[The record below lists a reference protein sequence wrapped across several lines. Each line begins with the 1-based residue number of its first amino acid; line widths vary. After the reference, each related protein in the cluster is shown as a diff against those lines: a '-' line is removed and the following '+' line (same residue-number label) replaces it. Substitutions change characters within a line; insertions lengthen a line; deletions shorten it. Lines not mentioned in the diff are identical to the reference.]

1 MATTT
6 LGIKFD
12 IEDLD
17 AAYEVVGTSDNYS
30 FQYNLGVGSSL
41 INNDRGSSNNTV
53 RKTIPLKGNYGVFDV
68 RVYAVSNIGIRS
80 EFIQERI
87 TISPPNFDGTFTFNN
102 LRIADLPP
110 ASRNNIIDVITPQEE
125 GDLLVSQSEFLGR
138 KSKIQWELIPPVGHA
153 QEGLSLSS
161 DLLNDDFFDHFEVKI
176 KKGING
182 IVVSNSTLNNSEAL
196 QAKLSSSE
204 PAQALSFYRNF
215 ELDIDTASF
224 VDLDLERVNSFEI
237 VAYDS
242 FGRTC
247 TGILTGINY
256 EPTINSFSHSMRGS
270 STSFSWSSVDND
282 FSFVKISGI
291 AIPSEKNLFSSDSIH
306 DNFYYYTNLKNASPW
321 RNIPNKVYERNQTV
335 LHSDGLV
342 YQAKVT
348 HTASLSNS
356 PANSSYWNQLEEPF
370 DFKYIEEVA
379 PENNHEQMQ
388 VFGYSYY
395 YGFEVNDGFGPG
407 KNYNLTIT
415 GLYEE
420 GPLQDFTSLI
430 RIDNLRFRE
439 RDSDLIFDWDLVDN
453 DGNSVDISEKKFIF
467 TESDIPSLL
476 GISGSLF
483 DADTELFLSGITVGN
498 EASSAAL
505 NDQGGKEK
513 VEGLHNA
520 KVFNNYEYTREINN
534 AIYKAGGFPSDAYDF
549 SSSTVYSPD
558 SGPKDVTTDFGLFEI
573 KSQNSVSIPF
583 IRPSYSEWD
592 SSKNYI
598 YRSSTPHSDV
608 VSYQGNI
615 YKSTQNSGPEYTN
628 GFFNEYSSYSSGD
641 IITSPKSNVSIFEEN
656 IRYEQDSVVLY
667 SGEAYI
673 ALRSQSIG
681 NAITPSVESDFWR
694 VATEGVDYK
703 DSVFKAKA
711 DIASPIPIDPSID
724 STNWEEQTPEVSD
737 KFQLQVSF
745 FDEFATYNANDLVY
759 SEDIVYKALQNNPT
773 GQPIFATTNAGGV
786 NDINYINSHWMPIW
800 ERDTQYDDIVF
811 KHIGIPQSGKRSVG
825 LEVAILDNHGEII
838 QKEKIVGQNYEP
850 SILANGFNVDPF
862 SEVTKVKFNFN
873 YAFGAQEST
882 TKVHL
887 YRSTQPNFSIYDD
900 RGFAIDKVGKI
911 NVGGQEIDSPLVK
924 INLGAGDSTF
934 GQNITTIVDSPPIND
949 EITGYYYKILPFD
962 AFGSGDVYNLENNQG
977 ALDLIK
983 IYPKG
988 YSSQD
993 PSIPA
998 GPISENILKNLVPGP
1013 VVGFTGD
1020 TAFENYFLN
1029 WAAPN
1034 YSVGRLDIVP
1044 DDVKYYEIW
1053 ESEDDFL
1060 HFGTLNVNL
1069 TQASNTGF
1077 NRIGQELNSVGPIP
1091 PELQDPGSGIT
1102 NATNILN
1109 SPALSQ
1115 LSQITHKGGI
1125 NDKRYFWVR
1134 PVDQVGNKGP
1144 FTGAANLNGDDIKG
1158 LELILGQAKT
1168 TDLADFEQNLTDAFP
1183 NVLALVPNNPFFD
1196 NYPSVNQISWER
1208 HIVYYNGT
1216 GYVIGEGVADT
1227 DEPYVYWSATGK
1239 QATHGYDVTA
1249 LTSDQS
1255 GVLGLIG
1262 PGGGP
1267 LNNSINNPLRNI
1279 VYSGNYNTSKYHP
1292 AGEGDTTE
1300 LNGDPYNNN
1309 FKPSLLGEEHDF
1321 IIARNAAGTA
1331 TPMWHA
1337 FANASIGTAHIRE
1350 AAITSAK
1357 IHTLTADKIRSA
1369 EVRSQDIQVG
1379 GTGQVRSVGFPG
1391 LINPIA
1397 NQPKGFAISGDGSFI
1412 FAGDDGRLYFD
1423 DGVLTLAGKLRT
1435 EDNKEYTFPDMT
1447 AEPNSFFYVEQSDGT
1462 YIPEDDND
1470 VCDIIAR
1477 FQNSSITSDEVRF
1490 RADKVFVGG
1499 NVVPIFG
1506 YDDRNSNGKYDISGF
1521 TYDPSAD
1528 FTDGFVKQARGEF
1541 SVTGFDHIINST
1553 LPNTCNS
1560 ILISASGEK
1569 TSTERSISVNF
1580 IADGA
1585 ASIYVELDVAQ
1596 QVYKY
1601 NYDREFADTNKTLSL
1616 KAIPYNTYGSLHYIF
1631 STGKDLD
1638 NLVEIANQQD
1648 NTSHTISNLDQK
1660 FDDYDDTP
1668 FLAHVEISGV
1678 HNTEV
1683 IASDFVTIYGALPGK
1698 DSYTVLLDNENVSFP
1713 ADENNKVHSTDYQG
1727 FSTNAVFMKGNET
1740 YTYDDGPNPNTNTY
1754 SYKSIEKSDSSISYS
1769 DTKNS
1774 SNQLNIEIT
1783 SLPDYL
1789 TTGSLKITLQ
1799 DNHYKAGSTRADLG
1813 PIEFERLYT
1822 FSKIKEG
1829 SAGRNLTLRATDQT
1843 IEYNSLGINPTPSSV
1858 TITADAE
1865 NFYPNNGSNYPQFE
1879 FYSGDFNNVIK
1890 PKSTSN
1896 TFVHDKIP
1904 DKYDSSHIPVTILC
1918 KAYDYDPVAQAE
1930 QLRATDQVTIFG
1942 LKEGSNGITILQT
1955 QEFANIP
1962 VKNTS
1967 SGAVIGY
1974 DYSNTENTISCF
1986 EGTEELT
1993 YRGTSSGS
2001 TAGSFYVT
2009 NRTLSTSIQGYT
2021 FQNINGKPVSKIT
2034 AWKDIAV
2041 TTGYIEYTIRTV
2053 DHDGGVRTFGIRQNV
2068 TLTKD
2073 GAIARKVDL
2082 IATKQGIKYDT
2093 RGKKTGSQQISLTA
2107 NALNTLTGATNYYE
2121 WTISSNVGTFTHAT
2135 NSNIATFNPPADI
2148 FDPIKIKVQISENGG
2163 NDKLASDEVTIY
2175 AIQDGSDVIT
2185 SILTNETHSLTKSY
2199 NGVIDVSGSNTEIR
2213 VYQGSTELQFTT
2225 GIIANSSFKVEI
2237 DSKSTFINTQT
2248 LSVSG
2253 KACLTSGVQSGVNF
2267 GNADS
2272 GFIKF
2277 KITAQNDEGYQ
2288 TIIYKTQTFSLSK
2301 QGNKG
2306 VGIVYRGKW
2315 SSNQSYKGAEE
2326 TSVRGDV
2333 VYYSYNNSNYWIALE
2348 DHTSSNNFV
2357 TDLNAGNWQD
2367 FEGEFK
2373 SIATDLLL
2381 ANDVAITHSLSL
2393 GTSDPE
2399 NPNVGSGGIIKSPPL
2414 KTFGD
2419 ANQGFILSNT
2429 KNSNQQDITK
2439 FEVGN
2444 TSSHIRFDSSKER
2457 IELKGSLV
2465 LNGLDATAG
2474 GSSIGFNSLDGTNA
2488 TFIGGGY
2495 DNNITGY
2502 GGYHGL
2508 ASAIIGGAYND
2519 ITGRFSTI
2527 GGGFDNNVGD
2537 NFSFIGGG
2545 FNNEMPESTSGNAGA
2560 NIIGAGSEN
2569 KIYAGSHQG
2578 ILGGKSNII
2587 NYTPPA
2593 NSSITPPGTT
2603 ENIVLNPDTSILSP
2617 RVLGNG
2623 SQYAKISSFSSSGGK
2638 WIDGCWL
2645 TQDIF
2650 LYDFKLFSGETVP
2663 VYHGS
2668 MFVNSGWILIFDF
2681 LDLNSISTFYAYYSP
2696 IMSVRS
2702 TSPVPAWIYFE
2713 AGTNGYIN
2721 SDFLGWNYID
2731 PSVWKDNDYAYI
2743 YNNSNSA
2750 WIAIGIN
2757 SNASNFKKYALG
2769 FLPTSTSPQVPWG

>member
-68 RVYAVSNIGIRS
+68 RVYAISNIGIRS

-110 ASRNNIIDVITPQEE
+110 ASQNNIVDQIIPQEE
-125 GDLLVSQSEFLGR
+125 GDLLASQSEFLGK

-153 QEGLSLSS
+153 QEGSSLSS
-161 DLLNDDFFDHFEVKI
+161 ELLNDDFFDHFEVTI
-176 KKGING
+176 KRGVNG
-182 IVVSNSTLNNSEAL
+182 LVVSNSILNDSEAL
-196 QAKLSSSE
+196 QVKLNSSE

-215 ELDIDTASF
+215 ELDIDPASF
-224 VDLDLERVNSFEI
+224 IDLDLERVNSFEI

-306 DNFYYYTNLKNASPW
+306 DNFYYYTNLRNASPW

-342 YQAKVT
+342 YEAKVT
-348 HTASLSNS
+348 HTASLSKS
-356 PANSSYWNQLEEPF
+356 PANSNYWNQLEEPF
-370 DFKYIEEVA
+370 DFKYIEETA
-379 PENNHEQMQ
+379 TENNHEQMQ

-395 YGFEVNDGFGPG
+395 YGFEANDSFGPG

-415 GLYEE
+415 GLHEE
-420 GPLQDFTSLI
+420 GPLRDFTSLI

-453 DGNSVDISEKKFIF
+453 DGNSVDLSERKFIF
-467 TESDIPSLL
+467 TESDVPSLL

-483 DADTELFLSGITVGN
+483 DADTELFLSGITVGD

-505 NDQGGKEK
+505 NAQGEKEK

-558 SGPKDVTTDFGLFEI
+558 SGPKNATTNLGLFEI
-573 KSQNSVSIPF
+573 KSQNSISTPF

-592 SSKNYI
+592 SAKNYI
-598 YRSSTPHSDV
+598 YRSSTPHSDA
-608 VSYQGNI
+608 VSYGGNV

-628 GFFNEYSSYSSGD
+628 GFFNEYDSYNSGD

-681 NAITPSVESDFWR
+681 NAITPSIESDFWR

-711 DIASPIPIDPSID
+711 NISSPITIDPSID
-724 STNWEEQTPEVSD
+724 SANWEEQTPEVSD

-745 FDEFATYNANDLVY
+745 YDEFANYNANDLVY

-773 GQPIFATTNAGGV
+773 GQPIFATTDAGGV
-786 NDINYINSHWMPIW
+786 DDINYINSHWMPIW
-800 ERDTQYDDIVF
+800 ERDTKYDDIVF

-825 LEVAILDNHGEII
+825 LEVAILDNYGEII
-838 QKEKIVGQNYEP
+838 QKEKIIGQNYEP

-934 GQNITTIVDSPPIND
+934 GENITTIVDSPPIND

-1013 VVGFTGD
+1013 VIDFSGD

-1053 ESEDDFL
+1053 ESEDDYL

-1077 NRIGQELNSVGPIP
+1077 NRIGQELSSVGPIP

-1109 SPALSQ
+1109 SPAISQ

-1144 FTGAANLNGDDIKG
+1144 FTGAANLSTDDVKG

-1168 TDLADFEQNLTDAFP
+1168 TDLADFEQNLTDSFP
-1183 NVLALVPNNPFFD
+1183 NVLALVPNDPFFD
-1196 NYPSVNQISWER
+1196 NYPSANQISWDR
-1208 HIVYYNGT
+1208 HFVYYNGT
-1216 GYVIGEGVADT
+1216 GYVIGEGFADT

-1239 QATHGYDVTA
+1239 QATHGYDVTP
-1249 LTSDQS
+1249 LTSVQS
-1255 GVLGLIG
+1255 GHLGLTG
-1262 PGGGP
+1262 AGGGP
-1267 LNNSINNPLRNI
+1267 LNSSINNPLRNI

-1309 FKPSLLGEEHDF
+1309 LKPSLLGEEHDF

-1369 EVRSQDIQVG
+1369 EVRSQDIQIG
-1379 GTGQVRSVGFPG
+1379 GTGQIRSVGFSG
-1391 LINPIA
+1391 LAPTVGD
-1397 NQPKGFAISGDGSFI
+1397 QQKGFAISGDGSFV

-1423 DGVLTLAGKLRT
+1423 NGVLTLAGKLRT
-1435 EDNKEYTFPDMT
+1435 EDDKEYTFPDMT

-1470 VCDIIAR
+1470 ICDIIAR
-1477 FQNSSITSDEVRF
+1477 FQNSSIESDEVRF

-1499 NVVPIFG
+1499 NIIPIFG
-1506 YDDRNSNGKYDISGF
+1506 YDDRDSNGKYDISGF
-1521 TYDPSAD
+1521 TYDPASD
-1528 FTDGFVKQARGEF
+1528 FTNGFVKQARAEF

-1553 LPNTCNS
+1553 LPNTCNT

-1585 ASIYVELDVAQ
+1585 ASIYVELDAAQ

-1601 NYDREFADTNKTLSL
+1601 NYDREFEDNNKTLSL

-1648 NTSHTISNLDQK
+1648 NTSHTINNLDLK
-1660 FDDYDDTP
+1660 FNEYDDTP
-1668 FLAHVEISGV
+1668 FLAHVEISGIY
-1678 HNTEV
+1678 NTNV
-1683 IASDFVTIYGALPGK
+1683 IASDFVTIYGSLPGK
-1698 DSYTVLLDNENVSFP
+1698 DSYTVFLDNENVSFP
-1713 ADENNKVHSTDYQG
+1713 SDENNKVHSTDYQG
-1727 FSTNAVFMKGNET
+1727 FSTNTVFMKGYQSYEYLSGSNQT
-1740 YTYDDGPNPNTNTY
+1740 GTY
-1754 SYKSIEKSDSSISYS
+1754 SCKSIEKSDGGISYS
-1769 DTKNS
+1769 ATKNS
-1774 SNQLNIEIT
+1774 SDQLNIEIT
-1783 SLPDYL
+1783 SLPDDL
-1789 TTGSLKITLQ
+1789 TTGFLKITLQ

-1829 SAGRNLTLRATDQT
+1829 SAGRTLDLTAQPQA
-1843 IEYNSLGINPTPSSV
+1843 IQYNSLGSNPHAGTVTVSAEAGGFYYHTPHFIFKRDNTIVQNMSRDNTYGFTVPSSYTSSDLPTV
-1858 TITADAE
+1858 IEVEAYDSF
-1865 NFYPNNGSNYPQFE
+1865 NVGSSF
-1879 FYSGDFNNVIK
+1879 VK
-1890 PKSTSN
+1890 KST
-1896 TFVHDKIP
+1896 DKI
-1904 DKYDSSHIPVTILC
+1904 TIS
-1918 KAYDYDPVAQAE
+1918 K
-1930 QLRATDQVTIFG
+1930 
-1942 LKEGSNGITILQT
+1942 LKEGSNGITILQS
-1955 QEFANIP
+1955 QEFVTITVGTDANGQKGGLSQI
-1962 VKNTS
+1962 NTV
-1967 SGAVIGY
+1967 A
-1974 DYSNTENTISCF
+1974 NLNTTENILTVF
-1986 EGTEELT
+1986 EGTDSLE
-1993 YRGTSSGS
+1993 YGGTSGS
-2001 TAGSFYVT
+2001 QNGEYYVT
-2009 NRTLSTSIQGYT
+2009 TSTNNCTISIMPPVNQSFRTKLSGWSSES
-2021 FQNINGKPVSKIT
+2021 NSKAKVT
-2034 AWKDIAV
+2034 YNV
-2041 TTGYIEYTIRTV
+2041 TTR
-2053 DHDGGVRTFGIRQNV
+2053 DHDGGVRTFTVEQN
-2068 TLTKD
+2068 L
-2073 GAIARKVDL
+2073 
-2082 IATKQGIKYDT
+2082 
-2093 RGKKTGSQQISLTA
+2093 
-2107 NALNTLTGATNYYE
+2107 
-2121 WTISSNVGTFTHAT
+2121 
-2135 NSNIATFNPPADI
+2135 
-2148 FDPIKIKVQISENGG
+2148 
-2163 NDKLASDEVTIY
+2163 
-2175 AIQDGSDVIT
+2175 
-2185 SILTNETHSLTKSY
+2185 
-2199 NGVIDVSGSNTEIR
+2199 
-2213 VYQGSTELQFTT
+2213 
-2225 GIIANSSFKVEI
+2225 
-2237 DSKSTFINTQT
+2237 
-2248 LSVSG
+2248 
-2253 KACLTSGVQSGVNF
+2253 
-2267 GNADS
+2267 
-2272 GFIKF
+2272 
-2277 KITAQNDEGYQ
+2277 
-2288 TIIYKTQTFSLSK
+2288 SLSFDGRK
-2301 QGNKG
+2301 GNKG
-2306 VGIVYRGKW
+2306 AGIVFRGEFD
-2315 SSNQSYKGAEE
+2315 SSKTYQGATEE
-2326 TSVRGDV
+2326 SLRGDV
-2333 VYYSYNNSNYWIALE
+2333 VFYGNGYWMALAE
-2348 DHTSSNNFV
+2348 TTSSTPSSSNN
-2357 TDLNAGNWQD
+2357 DWQ
-2367 FEGEFK
+2367 EFDAQFDMV
-2373 SIATDLLL
+2373 ATDILL
-2381 ANDVAITHSLSL
+2381 AQDTAITHTLTMGEGDVNS
-2393 GTSDPE
+2393 
-2399 NPNVGSGGIIKSPPL
+2399 NNQYVGHGGIIKTVG
-2414 KTFGD
+2414 KEYGNGVT
-2419 ANQGFILSNT
+2419 GFFIGNEKENGLPNP
-2429 KNSNQQDITK
+2429 KFDI
-2439 FEVGN
+2439 GG
-2444 TSSHIRFDSSKER
+2444 SDSYIRFNGQENR
-2457 IELKGSLV
+2457 IELKGSLI
-2465 LNGLDATAG
+2465 LNGLDSAAG
-2474 GSSIGFNSLDGTNA
+2474 GSSIGFNSLDGENA

-2495 DNNITGY
+2495 DNFITGY

-2519 ITGRFSTI
+2519 ITGRFSTVA
-2527 GGGFDNNVGD
+2527 GGFNNNVGD
-2537 NFSFIGGG
+2537 NFSFVGAGY
-2545 FNNEMPESTSGNAGA
+2545 NNEMPQFVSGNAGG
-2560 NIIGAGSEN
+2560 NIIGAGVSNSIDGGSSQSIIAGKYNSIEYDPPVISFGSYVDN
-2569 KIYAGSHQG
+2569 IY
-2578 ILGGKSNII
+2578 
-2587 NYTPPA
+2587 
-2593 NSSITPPGTT
+2593 NSSQRKVVLDSKRFPLSSYLLGRNGTDAV
-2603 ENIVLNPDTSILSP
+2603 IAS
-2617 RVLGNG
+2617 
-2623 SQYAKISSFSSSGGK
+2623 AASSSGYHYTINNSKFGAIVQIQEQILRGDEISK
-2638 WIDGCWL
+2638 QGFFINVEYA
-2645 TQDIF
+2645 F
-2650 LYDFKLFSGETVP
+2650 YNNVP
-2663 VYHGS
+2663 VTLYVIPTFNEGAES
-2668 MFVNSGWILIFDF
+2668 NYWVTGVLT
-2681 LDLNSISTFYAYYSP
+2681 NSIYNGFFYVSNSYNSQGHWIWSQSRSWMFIWNQATYPDFAGKYYSND
-2696 IMSVRS
+2696 
-2702 TSPVPAWIYFE
+2702 
-2713 AGTNGYIN
+2713 TNT
-2721 SDFLGWNYID
+2721 
-2731 PSVWKDNDYAYI
+2731 
-2743 YNNSNSA
+2743 NNN
-2750 WIAIGIN
+2750 I
-2757 SNASNFKKYALG
+2757 L
-2769 FLPTSTSPQVPWG
+2769 L

>member
-68 RVYAVSNIGIRS
+68 RVYAISNIGIRS

-102 LRIADLPP
+102 LRIAGLPP
-110 ASRNNIIDVITPQEE
+110 ASQNNIIDVITPEEE
-125 GDLLVSQSEFLGR
+125 GDLLVTQSEFLGK

-153 QEGLSLSS
+153 QEGSSLSS
-161 DLLNDDFFDHFEVKI
+161 ELLNDDFFDHFEVTI
-176 KKGING
+176 KRGVNG
-182 IVVSNSTLNNSEAL
+182 IVVGNSILNDSEAL
-196 QAKLSSSE
+196 QVKLNSSE

-215 ELDIDTASF
+215 ELDIDPASF
-224 VDLDLERVNSFEI
+224 IDLDLERVNSFEI

-321 RNIPNKVYERNQTV
+321 RNIPNKVYERNQTI

-342 YQAKVT
+342 YQARAT
-348 HTASLSNS
+348 HTASSSNS
-356 PANSSYWNQLEEPF
+356 PANSNYWNQLEEPF
-370 DFKYIEEVA
+370 DFKYIEETA
-379 PENNHEQMQ
+379 TENNHEQMQ

-395 YGFEVNDGFGPG
+395 YGFEANDSFGPG
-407 KNYNLTIT
+407 KNYNLTTT
-415 GLYEE
+415 GLHEE

-430 RIDNLRFRE
+430 RINNLRFRE

-453 DGNSVDISEKKFIF
+453 DGNSVDLSERKFIF
-467 TESDIPSLL
+467 TESDVPSLL

-483 DADTELFLSGITVGN
+483 DADTELFLSGITVGD

-505 NDQGGKEK
+505 NDQGEKEK

-558 SGPKDVTTDFGLFEI
+558 SGPKNVTTNLGLFEI
-573 KSQNSVSIPF
+573 KSQNSISTPF
-583 IRPSYSEWD
+583 IRPSYSDWD
-592 SSKNYI
+592 SARNYI

-608 VSYQGNI
+608 VSYGGNV

-628 GFFNEYSSYSSGD
+628 GFFNEYDSYNSGD
-641 IITSPKSNVSIFEEN
+641 IITSPKSNVSIFEED

-681 NAITPSVESDFWR
+681 NAITPSIESDFWR

-711 DIASPIPIDPSID
+711 NISSPITIDPSID
-724 STNWEEQTPEVSD
+724 SANWEEQTPEVSD

-745 FDEFATYNANDLVY
+745 YDEFANYNANDLVY

-773 GQPIFATTNAGGV
+773 GQPIFATTDAGGV
-786 NDINYINSHWMPIW
+786 DDINYINSHWMPIW
-800 ERDTQYDDIVF
+800 ERDTKYDDIVF

-825 LEVAILDNHGEII
+825 LEVAILDNYGEII
-838 QKEKIVGQNYEP
+838 QKEKIIGQNYEP

-1013 VVGFTGD
+1013 VIDFSGD

-1053 ESEDDFL
+1053 ESEDDHL

-1077 NRIGQELNSVGPIP
+1077 NRIGQELSSVGPIP

-1109 SPALSQ
+1109 SPAISQ

-1144 FTGAANLNGDDIKG
+1144 FTGAANLSTDDVKG

-1168 TDLADFEQNLTDAFP
+1168 TDLADFEQNLTDSFP
-1183 NVLALVPNNPFFD
+1183 NVLALVPNDPFFD
-1196 NYPSVNQISWER
+1196 NYPSTNQISWDR
-1208 HIVYYNGT
+1208 HFVYYNGT
-1216 GYVIGEGVADT
+1216 GYVIGEGFADT

-1239 QATHGYDVTA
+1239 QATHGYDVTP
-1249 LTSDQS
+1249 LTSQQS
-1255 GVLGLIG
+1255 GDLGLTG

-1267 LNNSINNPLRNI
+1267 LNSSISNPLRNI
-1279 VYSGNYNTSKYHP
+1279 LYSGNYNTSKYHP

-1309 FKPSLLGEEHDF
+1309 LKPSLLGEEHDF

-1379 GTGQVRSVGFPG
+1379 GTGQIRSVGFSG
-1391 LINPIA
+1391 LAPTSTG
-1397 NQPKGFAISGDGSFI
+1397 QQKGFAVSGDGSFV

-1423 DGVLTLAGKLRT
+1423 NGVLTLAGKLRT
-1435 EDNKEYTFPDMT
+1435 EDDKEYTFPDMT

-1477 FQNSSITSDEVRF
+1477 FQNSSIESDEVRF

-1499 NVVPIFG
+1499 NIIPIFG
-1506 YDDRNSNGKYDISGF
+1506 YDDRDSNGKYDISGF
-1521 TYDPSAD
+1521 TYDPSED
-1528 FTDGFVKQARGEF
+1528 FTDGFVKQARAEF

-1585 ASIYVELDVAQ
+1585 ASIYVELDAAQ

-1601 NYDREFADTNKTLSL
+1601 NYDREFEDNNKTLSL
-1616 KAIPYNTYGSLHYIF
+1616 KAVPYNTYGSLHYIF

-1638 NLVEIANQQD
+1638 NLVEIANQR
-1648 NTSHTISNLDQK
+1648 NNSSYTINNLDQK
-1660 FDDYDDTP
+1660 FNDYDDTP

-1678 HNTEV
+1678 HNTQV

-1698 DSYTVLLDNENVSFP
+1698 DSYTVFLDNENVSFP
-1713 ADENNKVHSTDYQG
+1713 SDENNRVHGSDFKD
-1727 FSTNAVFMKGNET
+1727 FSTNAIFMKGYQT
-1740 YTYDDGPNPNTNTY
+1740 YEYLSGSNQTGTY
-1754 SYKSIEKSDSSISYS
+1754 SCKSIEKSDAGISYS
-1769 DTKNS
+1769 ATKNS
-1774 SNQLNIEIT
+1774 SDQLNIELT
-1783 SLPDYL
+1783 NLPDYL
-1789 TTGSLKITLQ
+1789 TTGFLKITLQ
-1799 DNHYKAGSTRADLG
+1799 DNHYKAGSTRSDLG

-1829 SAGRNLTLRATDQT
+1829 SAGRNLTLTATDQT

-1858 TITADAE
+1858 TVTASVE
-1865 NFYPNNGSNYPQFE
+1865 NFYPNNGTSYPKFE
-1879 FYSGDFNNVIK
+1879 FFSGNFNNKIQN
-1890 PKSTSN
+1890 KSTTSEYIHN
-1896 TFVHDKIP
+1896 DIP
-1904 DKYDSSHIPVTILC
+1904 ASYDSAHIPVTILC
-1918 KAYDYDPVAQAE
+1918 KAYDYDPVAGVE
-1930 QLRATDQVTIFG
+1930 KLSATDQVTIFG

-1967 SGAVIGY
+1967 SGAVTDY

-1986 EGTEELT
+1986 EGTNELT
-1993 YRGTSSGS
+1993 YRGTSSG
-2001 TAGSFYVT
+2001 TTPNSFYVT
-2009 NRTLSTSIQGYT
+2009 NRTLSSSIQGYT
-2021 FQNINGKPVSKIT
+2021 FQNINNKPVSNIT
-2034 AWKDIAV
+2034 AWKNIAL

-2053 DHDGGVRTFGIRQNV
+2053 DHDGGVRTFKIRQNI

-2082 IATKQGIKYDT
+2082 TASRQGIKYDT
-2093 RGKKTGSQQISLTA
+2093 RGKRIGSQQVNFIA
-2107 NALNTLTGATNYYE
+2107 NAFNQLTGTTNYYK
-2121 WTISSNVGTFTHAT
+2121 WSISNTTVGSFTSSTSSNTATFTAP
-2135 NSNIATFNPPADI
+2135 SDI
-2148 FDPIKIKVQISENGG
+2148 FEPIKVKVEISEDGG
-2163 NDKLASDEVTIY
+2163 TNILASDEVTIY

-2185 SILTNETHSLTKSY
+2185 SILSNEAHSLTKSY
-2199 NGVIDVSGSNTEIR
+2199 NSVIDVSGSNTEIR
-2213 VYQGSTELQFTT
+2213 VYQGSTELEFTT
-2225 GIIANSSFKVEI
+2225 GTIANSRFKVEVV
-2237 DSKSTFINTQT
+2237 SKSAFIGNQT

-2253 KACLTSGVQSGVNF
+2253 KACSTSGIQSGVNF
-2267 GNADS
+2267 GSADS

-2277 KITAQNDEGYQ
+2277 KITAQNDEGYP

-2306 VGIVYRGKW
+2306 VGVVYRGKW
-2315 SSNQSYKGAEE
+2315 AANESYIGAEE
-2326 TSVRGDV
+2326 TSARGDV
-2333 VYYSYNNSNYWIALE
+2333 VYYNHNNSSYWIAIE
-2348 DHTSSNNFV
+2348 DHTSTNNFV
-2357 TDLNAGNWQD
+2357 NDLNNGKWQD
-2367 FEGEFK
+2367 FEAEFK
-2373 SIATDLLL
+2373 SVATDLLL

-2399 NPNVGSGGIIKSPPL
+2399 NPNVGSGGVIKSPPA

-2419 ANQGFILSNT
+2419 STQGFILSNT
-2429 KNSNQQDITK
+2429 KISNQDVTQ
-2439 FEVGN
+2439 FEVGDTN
-2444 TSSHIRFDSSKER
+2444 SHIKFDSSSER
-2457 IELKGSLV
+2457 IELKGSLI
-2465 LNGLDATAG
+2465 LNGIDATAG
-2474 GSSIGFNSLDGTNA
+2474 GSTVGFNSLDGTNA

-2495 DNNITGY
+2495 DNSITGY

-2545 FNNEMPESTSGNAGA
+2545 FNNEMPQFVSGNAGA
-2560 NIIGAGSEN
+2560 NIIGAGVNNS
-2569 KIYAGSHQG
+2569 IDGGSSQSIIAGKYNT
-2578 ILGGKSNII
+2578 IE
-2587 NYTPPA
+2587 YDPPA
-2593 NSSITPPGTT
+2593 ISFGSYIDTIYDSSQRKVILDSKRFPLSAYLFGRNGTDAVIAS
-2603 ENIVLNPDTSILSP
+2603 E
-2617 RVLGNG
+2617 
-2623 SQYAKISSFSSSGGK
+2623 ASSSTYDYTINNSKFGAIVQISEKILRGDEILRSTPYS
-2638 WIDGCWL
+2638 WMHIEYGFYNDVSL
-2645 TQDIF
+2645 T
-2650 LYDFKLFSGETVP
+2650 LYVIPSFNE
-2663 VYHGS
+2663 GS
-2668 MFVNSGWILIFDF
+2668 ESNYWAFGLAPNTIYDGWIYISNSYSNQGHWIWSESRSWMFIWNQATYPDF
-2681 LDLNSISTFYAYYSP
+2681 AGKYYSND
-2696 IMSVRS
+2696 
-2702 TSPVPAWIYFE
+2702 
-2713 AGTNGYIN
+2713 TNT
-2721 SDFLGWNYID
+2721 
-2731 PSVWKDNDYAYI
+2731 
-2743 YNNSNSA
+2743 NNNIS
-2750 WIAIGIN
+2750 
-2757 SNASNFKKYALG
+2757 L
-2769 FLPTSTSPQVPWG
+2769 